1 MMEQNEFDLII
12 SGGGMVGATLALLI
26 SEYAKKQHQNL
37 PRIAIL
43 EAHPLDYGSHPGFDG
58 RAIALSSG
66 SIDLY
71 RDVNIWE
78 RLAPF
83 AQNIERINVS
93 DRGHWGQVQINA
105 LEYGIPQ
112 LGAVV
117 ELAHVGREIHQVLS
131 QYHHITLFCPARLKR
146 VQPTQNLQQV
156 VLDDGRKLIGKLLVG
171 ADGGSSKVAELM
183 RLDSQ
188 QLDFGQSALIAN
200 LACNKP
206 HQQRA
211 FERFSEHGPVALLP
225 MTNDRW
231 SLVWCV
237 PREQQNFWL
246 NVSDEQFLSGLQQV
260 FGYRVGRFEVI
271 GQRDGYPLVL
281 TQRRQLF
288 AHRTVI
294 IGNAAH
300 SLHPIAGQGF
310 NLGIRDA
317 AALANLICH
326 GEDPGSYQCLHDFQN
341 QRQQDIELT
350 VGLTSALAI
359 GFSSRDKLSVI
370 ARNLGLSAMQ
380 HCSGLKSTLVRRTL
394 GQL

>member
-1 MMEQNEFDLII
+1 MVRNEFDLII
-12 SGGGMVGATLALLI
+12 SGGGMVGATLALFI
-26 SEYAKKQHQNL
+26 CEYAKKQHQNL
-37 PRIAIL
+37 PSIAIL
-43 EAHPLDYGSHPGFDG
+43 EAHPLNYGSHPGFDG
-58 RAIALSSG
+58 RAIALASG

-71 RDVNIWE
+71 RDVNFWK

-83 AQNIERINVS
+83 AQNIEQINVS

-105 LEYGIPQ
+105 QEYGIEQ

-117 ELAHVGREIHQVLS
+117 ELAHVGREIHQILS
-131 QYHHITLFCPARLKR
+131 QYQNISLFCPARLEH
-146 VQPTQNLQQV
+146 VHPCQDTHQV
-156 VLDDGRKLIGKLLVG
+156 VLDNGQKLSGKLLVG

-183 RLDSQ
+183 HLERH

-200 LACNKP
+200 LACSKP
-206 HQQRA
+206 HQQHA

-225 MTNDRW
+225 MTDERW

-237 PREQQNFWL
+237 PREQQDFWL
-246 NVSDEQFLSGLQQV
+246 NSSDEYFLSGLQQV
-260 FGYRVGRFEVI
+260 FGYRVGRFQTI
-271 GQRDGYPLVL
+271 GRRDGYPLVL
-281 TQRRQLF
+281 TQHRQLF
-288 AHRTVI
+288 AHRTAI

-317 AALANLICH
+317 AVLAKLLCH
-326 GEDPGSYQCLHDFQN
+326 YDDPGSYQCLHDFQA

-370 ARNLGLSAMQ
+370 ARNLGLSSMQ
-380 HCSGLKSTLVRRTL
+380 YCTGLKSTLVRRTL
-394 GQL
+394 GQI